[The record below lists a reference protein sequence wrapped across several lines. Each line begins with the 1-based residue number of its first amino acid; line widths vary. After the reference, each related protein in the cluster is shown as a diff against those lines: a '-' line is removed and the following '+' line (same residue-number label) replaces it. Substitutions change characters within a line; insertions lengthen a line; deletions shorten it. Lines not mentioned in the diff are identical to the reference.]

1 MNEFSDLFR
10 LAENA
15 CAQIYMDYIL
25 KDVGTKDHLCY
36 GCVSFLTRKTQALNA
51 LGFLCSLPLEA
62 ELRSHE
68 FAALP
73 AQSLPPQTHG
83 PLSMALCIICYRLT

>member
-36 GCVSFLTRKTQALNA
+36 GCVSCLSRKTQALDAFGFTA
-51 LGFLCSLPLEA
+51 LA
-62 ELRSHE
+62 
-68 FAALP
+68 
-73 AQSLPPQTHG
+73 
-83 PLSMALCIICYRLT
+83 